1 MQELSDVM
9 TRSYQD
15 SHISKKNLTKRS
27 NMARKINYEVLD
39 IEKKQNQKNIEPEV
53 KEKNS
58 RNHSKH

>member
-1 MQELSDVM
+1 
-9 TRSYQD
+9 
-15 SHISKKNLTKRS
+15 
-27 NMARKINYEVLD
+27 MARKINYEVLD